1 MADRVQI
8 QQVVMNLILNGIEA
22 MSAAEEGE
30 RDLVIRT
37 QRSVAGIKS
46 GWLFKTPES
55 ALIH

>member
-1 MADRVQI
+1 
-8 QQVVMNLILNGIEA
+8 MNLNLNGIEA
-22 MSAAEEGE
+22 MSAVEERE

-37 QRSVAGIKS
+37 QRSDGIKS